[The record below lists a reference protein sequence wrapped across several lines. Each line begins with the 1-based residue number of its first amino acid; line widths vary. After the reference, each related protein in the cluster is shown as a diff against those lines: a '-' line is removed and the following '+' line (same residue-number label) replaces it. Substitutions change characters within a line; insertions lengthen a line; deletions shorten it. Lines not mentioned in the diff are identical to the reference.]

1 MNIRGKIE
9 IGITII
15 VMILIV
21 LFTNVISF
29 ANEIIIIQ
37 NPDISFLTE
46 FLNTS
51 MFFIISILIFLFLF
65 PFLILSE
72 SKEKSR
78 RRR

>member
-15 VMILIV
+15 VMILII
-21 LFTNVISF
+21 LFTNVISVS
-29 ANEIIIIQ
+29 NEGILIQ

-46 FLNTS
+46 FLNTD
-51 MFFIISILIFLFLF
+51 MFFVIAILIFLFLF

-72 SKEKSR
+72 AKKSR
-78 RRR
+78 GRR

>member
-15 VMILIV
+15 VMVLII

-37 NPDISFLTE
+37 NPDISFLTK

>member
-15 VMILIV
+15 VVVLII

>member
-1 MNIRGKIE
+1 MNTRGKLE

-15 VMILIV
+15 IMILII

>member
-15 VMILIV
+15 VMVLII

>member
-15 VMILIV
+15 VMILII
-21 LFTNVISF
+21 LFTNVISVV
-29 ANEIIIIQ
+29 NEGIVIQ

-46 FLNTS
+46 FLNTR
-51 MFFIISILIFLFLF
+51 MFSIISILIFLFLF